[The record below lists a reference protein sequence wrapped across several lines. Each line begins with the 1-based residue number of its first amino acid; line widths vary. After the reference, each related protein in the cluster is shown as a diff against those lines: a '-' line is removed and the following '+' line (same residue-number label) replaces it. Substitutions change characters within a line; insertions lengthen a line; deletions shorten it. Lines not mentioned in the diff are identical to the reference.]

1 MNKLI
6 KKVLASDEN
15 ALNSIDTFAGAARKL
30 GYTQQEIDA
39 ALDQLDDF
47 PLDDDQLEDIAG
59 GFATVKAPCVNTTKP
74 KQYTPT
80 PLI

>member
-1 MNKLI
+1 MNELI

-15 ALNSIDTFAGAARKL
+15 ALNSIDAFAGAARKL

-59 GFATVKAPCVNTTKP
+59 GCATVKAPRVNTTKLER
-74 KQYTPT
+74 YTPT